1 MESMH
6 PRMFALLLLLLL
18 ACSAVAAAPDTLP
31 VPIRTPDDL
40 GRYLANVGELS
51 PLHDMPL
58 GARQRFLA
66 GVIFGRG
73 GVGGFST
80 EELDDTLTADQI
92 RPVLALFDLEE
103 YAGMLEGLPRQRDP
117 RNFLSDFEH
126 RFDAFHAAANAG
138 DPELV
143 TDSYRLLTQGSNPAV
158 LALSLDPYDRALLYR
173 AVLKMLELD
182 FADPTSDDARR
193 LLKAMHESADA
204 TRVHVSRL
212 FAVLTARRDFTG
224 AKLLADMFPSAGL
237 PQLPILEPVA
247 AQLAG
252 NAVLHVSPD
261 GKRMSRTSI
270 DIGRGLQIVVVAGCH
285 FARDAAVAIAADPAL
300 NLLFNQHSTWL
311 APSSESLAAA
321 ADWNRQF
328 PNRPIL
334 VAWSDVEW
342 PQVTSWAMPTFL
354 VFRDG
359 VLLRSW
365 SGWPADT
372 GMATLRAEL
381 SAAGISY

>member
-1 MESMH
+1 VWTRSLV
-6 PRMFALLLLLLL
+6 FGLLLL
-18 ACSAVAAAPDTLP
+18 ACHAVAAAPNTLP

-40 GRYLANVGELS
+40 RRYLADMDGPS
-51 PLHDMPL
+51 PLDEMPL
-58 GARQRFLA
+58 GARHRFLA
-66 GVIFGRG
+66 GVTFGRG

-80 EELDDTLTADQI
+80 EELNDTLTSAQI

-117 RNFLSDFEH
+117 RGFLSEFEH
-126 RFDAFHAAANAG
+126 RFDAFHAAANAE
-138 DPELV
+138 DSELV
-143 TDSYRLLTQGSNPAV
+143 IGTYRLLTQGIDPAL
-158 LALSLDPYDRALLYR
+158 LALSLDPYDRALLYG
-173 AVLKMLELD
+173 ALLKMLEIDLAGPD
-182 FADPTSDDARR
+182 SGDARQ
-193 LLKAMHESADA
+193 LLEAMHESGEA
-204 TRVHVSRL
+204 TRMHVSRL

-224 AKLLADMFPSAGL
+224 AHMLANMFPTAAL
-237 PQLPILEPVA
+237 PQLPILEPVT
-247 AQLAG
+247 AQLVG
-252 NAVLHVSPD
+252 NSVLHVGPD
-261 GKRMSRTSI
+261 GKRMSRASI
-270 DIGRGLQIVVVAGCH
+270 DIERGLQIVVVAGCH
-285 FARDAAVAIAADPAL
+285 FARDAADAIGTDPAL
-300 NLLFNQHSTWL
+300 DLLFNEYSTWL

-334 VAWSDVEW
+334 IAWSDSDW